1 MHLNFKPLLCPVV
14 SVCVF
19 LYFALAK
26 YRNNNYNMSFRRHQS
41 FAINTNAFLSG
52 RLHTFTK
59 PHVYYGNLFIERDLT
74 VYNNTDIC
82 GNLTV
87 AHDVN
92 ATNFRASGNYY
103 LDGYVLVPAGTIIM
117 SAALQTPAGYL
128 LCDGRELSK
137 VEYADL
143 YAVIGNAYTDI
154 SSSTTFKIP
163 NMVGRVAVGKTDNS
177 DPSYNNIGATGGEA
191 AHTLTVQE
199 MPSHSHSY
207 NDAYF
212 AENGGTQ
219 INGNNVFGTNANT
232 DGDNQFRWRKEDG
245 SWTTN
250 KNDANINTSG
260 VGGGLAHNNMQP
272 YMVLRYLI
280 KY

>member
-1 MHLNFKPLLCPVV
+1 
-14 SVCVF
+14 
-19 LYFALAK
+19 
-26 YRNNNYNMSFRRHQS
+26 MSFRRHQS

-87 AHDVN
+87 AHDVA

-143 YAVIGNAYTDI
+143 YAAISDKYTDI
-154 SSSTTFKIP
+154 SSATTFKIP
-163 NMVGRVAVGKTDNS
+163 NMVGRVAVGKTDSPS
-177 DPSYNNIGATGGEA
+177 DPSYNEIGATGGEA
-191 AHTLTVQE
+191 AHILTVQE
-199 MPSHSHSY
+199 MPSHSHTS
-207 NDAYF
+207 NAI
-212 AENGGTQ
+212 GGTIGLITSNGSNTASTGLDSTVGEPNLYTSPQ
-219 INGNNVFGTNANT
+219 ALTINNT
-232 DGDNQFRWRKEDG
+232 
-245 SWTTN
+245 
-250 KNDANINTSG
+250 
-260 VGGGLAHNNMQP
+260 GGGLAHNNMQP

>member
-1 MHLNFKPLLCPVV
+1 
-14 SVCVF
+14 
-19 LYFALAK
+19 
-26 YRNNNYNMSFRRHQS
+26 MSFRRHQS

-87 AHDVN
+87 AHDVA

-143 YAVIGNAYTDI
+143 YAVIGNKYTDI
-154 SSSTTFKIP
+154 SSTTTFKIP
-163 NMVGRVAVGKTDNS
+163 NMVGRVAVGKTDSPS
-177 DPSYNNIGATGGEA
+177 DPSYNEIGATGGEA
-191 AHTLTVQE
+191 AHILTVQE
-199 MPSHSHSY
+199 MPSHSHSVPTAGADDQ
-207 NDAYF
+207 NF
-212 AENGGTQ
+212 SNQNGQ
-219 INGNNVFGTNANT
+219 LPAADSNNNPKSVSS
-232 DGDNQFRWRKEDG
+232 GD
-245 SWTTN
+245 T
-250 KNDANINTSG
+250 
-260 VGGGLAHNNMQP
+260 GGGLAHNNMQP

>member
-1 MHLNFKPLLCPVV
+1 
-14 SVCVF
+14 
-19 LYFALAK
+19 
-26 YRNNNYNMSFRRHQS
+26 MSFRRHQS

-87 AHDVN
+87 AHDVA

-154 SSSTTFKIP
+154 SSATTFKIP

-191 AHTLTVQE
+191 AHILTAQE

-207 NDAYF
+207 GDTYRTGNQSV
-212 AENGGTQ
+212 NTLTTQ
-219 INGNNVFGTNANT
+219 ATAADEI
-232 DGDNQFRWRKEDG
+232 
-245 SWTTN
+245 TTTET
-250 KNDANINTSG
+250 KTSG
-260 VGGGLAHNNMQP
+260 LTGGGLAHNNMQP

>member
-1 MHLNFKPLLCPVV
+1 
-14 SVCVF
+14 
-19 LYFALAK
+19 
-26 YRNNNYNMSFRRHQS
+26 MSFRRHQS

-87 AHDVN
+87 AHDVA

-154 SSSTTFKIP
+154 SSATTFKIP
-163 NMVGRVAVGKTDNS
+163 NMVGRVAVGKTDSPS

-207 NDAYF
+207 NGVTGQG
-212 AENGGTQ
+212 NTTGGS
-219 INGNNVFGTNANT
+219 FSS
-232 DGDNQFRWRKEDG
+232 GDTVADEQNRPLE
-245 SWTTN
+245 
-250 KNDANINTSG
+250 TSG
-260 VGGGLAHNNMQP
+260 LTGGGLAHNNMQP